1 MVVAILVVAM
11 VIVAVMVT
19 VIVTICHRHCH
30 RQVIL
35 ISVVIHRHRDSRHR
49 LLLVIIAIVLR
60 MIFSS
65 CFSFDMMFENKLI
78 SPGDQSLQHVRI
90 EAGSTIFVCLLD
102 NPLAFSVQIHAR
114 RLLSSFSTVFIWPPH
129 HSFFAVVFMQHLLNA
144 FSLSHFIHV
153 SSE

>member
-1 MVVAILVVAM
+1 M

-35 ISVVIHRHRDSRHR
+35 ISVVIHRRHRDSRHR
-49 LLLVIIAIVLR
+49 LLLVIIAIVMR

-102 NPLAFSVQIHAR
+102 DPLAFSVQIHAR